1 MKTLDK
7 VNLSELARQFA
18 EADKATINNF
28 AEKLVELD
36 PKAADRVAAYLN
48 WALQDLEVRE
58 KEQFQRSQED
68 KSKADTLK
76 LLDMKWRAK

>member
-7 VNLSELARQFA
+7 VNLNELARQFA
-18 EADKATINNF
+18 EADKTTINNF
-28 AEKLVELD
+28 AEQLVALD

-58 KEQFQRSQED
+58 KEAFQRSQEA
-68 KSKADTLK
+68 KSSVDHILY
-76 LLDMKWRAK
+76 KWRAK